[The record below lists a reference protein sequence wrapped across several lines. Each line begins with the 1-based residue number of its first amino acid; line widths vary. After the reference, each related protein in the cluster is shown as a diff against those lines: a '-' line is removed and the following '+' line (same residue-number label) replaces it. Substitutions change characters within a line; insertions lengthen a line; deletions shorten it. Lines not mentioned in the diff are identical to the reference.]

1 MLPDKKSK
9 QVHAIPARFVALRA
23 AVGPEGV
30 QPKGE
35 QGKREKEY

>member
-9 QVHAIPARFVALRA
+9 QVHATPARLVAFRA
-23 AVGPEGV
+23 AVVPEGV

-35 QGKREKEY
+35 QGKREK